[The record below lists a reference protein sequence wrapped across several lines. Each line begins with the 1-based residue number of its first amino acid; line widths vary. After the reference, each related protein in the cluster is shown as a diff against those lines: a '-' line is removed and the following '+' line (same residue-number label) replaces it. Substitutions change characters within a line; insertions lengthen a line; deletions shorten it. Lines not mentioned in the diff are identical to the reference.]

1 MNEENSNQKKFRK
14 MKESIKKKKEKLKKK
29 SLKKE
34 ARKTT
39 RKKFFDFSLISLR
52 FLKEHPQGLLY
63 TLLVLFYLMMNIGIC
78 ILALKSIGILPALFF
93 AGETLLQLVGLFYA
107 LNYLNISD
115 VEE

>member
-1 MNEENSNQKKFRK
+1 MNEENRHQKRIRK
-14 MKESIKKKKEKLKKK
+14 MQERLKSKEEKLQKK

-39 RKKFFDFSLISLR
+39 RKKFFDFSMISLR

-63 TLLVLFYLMMNIGIC
+63 TFLVLFYLMMNIGIC

-107 LNYLNISD
+107 LNYLNIRD